1 MVNKRLL
8 IIEDDFDVAE
18 MLLMYFTSH
27 HYEVFHADSGPAG
40 IEMARTRFPNLILL
54 DVMLPHMD
62 GYEVC
67 HRLRQT
73 SLTKYIPTIFLT
85 QRDERA
91 DRVRGLELGADDYI
105 TKPFD
110 IEELKL
116 RVQGSIRRATR
127 ESLHEPRTGLPTGPL
142 IEDELNRRE
151 YRAEQYTELRFYP
164 DGFREYGDV
173 YGFMA
178 ADEVFGYA
186 ARAIQ
191 EVISRDGTENDF
203 VGVLDNFFI
212 ILTHAKNVEK
222 LEETIKENFAKGVQA
237 FYSFV
242 DIDRGG
248 IMVKPE
254 GSGEEILAP
263 LMQFHSLKTVRTN
276 R

>member
-1 MVNKRLL
+1 MANKRLL

-27 HYEVFHADSGPAG
+27 QYEVFHADSGPAG

-67 HRLRQT
+67 RRLRQT

-91 DRVRGLELGADDYI
+91 DKVRGLELGADDYI

-127 ESLHEPRTGLPTGPL
+127 ESLHESRTGLPTGPL
-142 IEDELNRRE
+142 IQDELNRR
-151 YRAEQYTELRFYP
+151 QLDDDYTEIRFDL

-191 EVISRDGTENDF
+191 EIVSRDGTENDF

-212 ILTHAKNVEK
+212 VLTHARKVDA
-222 LEETIKENFAKGVQA
+222 LEEAIKANFANGVQA
-237 FYSFV
+237 FYSFL

-248 IMVKPE
+248 IVVKADN
-254 GSGEEILAP
+254 GGEVLVP
-263 LMQFHSLKTVRTN
+263 LMGFRSYKSVRSN
-276 R
+276 L